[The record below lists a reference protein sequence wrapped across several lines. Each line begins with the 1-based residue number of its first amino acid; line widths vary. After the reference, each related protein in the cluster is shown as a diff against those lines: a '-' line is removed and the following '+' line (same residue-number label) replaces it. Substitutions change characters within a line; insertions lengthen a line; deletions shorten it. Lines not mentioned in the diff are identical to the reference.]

1 MVVERAVSSARSCSA
16 DLVPLSP
23 AQRHSAAP
31 AAEWPYFLRR
41 RVEVVS
47 WRRDSAEE
55 RFAIEVAR
63 SRRRRAVEV
72 STASRSGSVRVW
84 VWDWDWAFWRRWVVE
99 R

>member
-1 MVVERAVSSARSCSA
+1 M
-16 DLVPLSP
+16 D
-23 AQRHSAAP
+23 
-31 AAEWPYFLRR
+31 
-41 RVEVVS
+41 VS

-84 VWDWDWAFWRRWVVE
+84 EVDWAFWLRRCVVE

>member
-1 MVVERAVSSARSCSA
+1 VE
-16 DLVPLSP
+16 
-23 AQRHSAAP
+23 
-31 AAEWPYFLRR
+31 E
-41 RVEVVS
+41 VS

-72 STASRSGSVRVW
+72 STSSRSGSVRFVCG
-84 VWDWDWAFWRRWVVE
+84 VAGVAFLGLVFGFKLRRWGCVVE